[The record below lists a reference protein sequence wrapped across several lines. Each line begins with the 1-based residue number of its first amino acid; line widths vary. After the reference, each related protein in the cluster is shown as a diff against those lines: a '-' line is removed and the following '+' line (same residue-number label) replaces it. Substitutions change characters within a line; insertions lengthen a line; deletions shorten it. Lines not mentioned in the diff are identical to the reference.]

1 MLKPI
6 KKSIKK
12 LKNVVVKNFA
22 PIRWKEKNELD
33 YWRARK
39 LKEGTL
45 NNQHYQYFY
54 TEHFGIEKSF
64 YKDKVILDLGCGPR
78 GSLEWATKTKRNI
91 GLDPLADEYLKLGAS
106 EHKMEYISAASEQ
119 IPLEDKVC
127 DAIFSFNS
135 LDHVENIEK
144 TIREIKRILKPGGI
158 FLLLVEVNH
167 PPTDCEP
174 HELNQRQLIDALKP
188 EFTGK
193 NIQLFKPVR
202 HGIYESILEN
212 KTFAKPLD
220 STEIGYLSI
229 KFEKLKIDKQH
240 N

>member
-1 MLKPI
+1 MLKAI
-6 KKSIKK
+6 KKSIKE
-12 LKNVVVKNFA
+12 LKNFLLKKFA

-33 YWRARK
+33 YWKNRK

-54 TEHFGIEKSF
+54 TKHFGIEKSF
-64 YKDKVILDLGCGPR
+64 YNDKVILDLGCGPR
-78 GSLEWATKTKRNI
+78 GSLEWATHTKRNI
-91 GLDPLADEYLKLGAS
+91 GLDPLANEYLKLGAS

-119 IPLEDKVC
+119 IPLEDNAC

-144 TIREIKRILKPGGI
+144 TIEEIKRILKPGGI

-174 HELNQRQLIDALKP
+174 HELSQRELIKAFQP
-188 EFTGK
+188 GFTAK
-193 NIQLFKPVR
+193 NIKLFKPVKD
-202 HGIYESILEN
+202 GIYESILVDKISIN
-212 KTFAKPLD
+212 PLD
-220 STEIGYLSI
+220 ATEIGYLSVKFI
-229 KFEKLKIDKQH
+229 K
-240 N
+240 NNT